1 MSWLKRLVNTVRSG
15 RVERE
20 IRREL
25 EFHVAERADE
35 LRDSG
40 LSPEEAERRARLKLG
55 NPLLQAERTRDM
67 DIALWADGIA
77 RNLRHAARSLGR
89 APGFALTVV
98 ATLALGIGANTAVF
112 SALDAVLLRPL
123 PFPDADRL
131 VRLSQT
137 QQNSSET
144 MIAPVRLEEWNRLNS
159 TFSAISGYGVED
171 ASETSGD
178 LPERVRRAVVTPR
191 LLEVWGVAPA
201 LGRGFSEEEH
211 RFGGPAAA
219 LVSERYWRSRLG
231 STPDV
236 PSRSV
241 RMGNA
246 SVPIVGVMPASFRF
260 PDREVDVWFPSP
272 VDAPYAQSRHSTWYT
287 GVGRL
292 RPGVTLEEARADL
305 SAVQARL
312 AQQFPDPDRK
322 IGVELRPLKQD
333 LVGGIGRALWLLFG
347 AVSVL
352 LLIACTNIAALFLAR
367 GAARRPEIALRLSL
381 GATRA
386 AVAGLV
392 LAETL
397 LLALVGGALGLLVA
411 GFSTATFRALG
422 TELPRM
428 DEVVVD
434 GRILLYCSLS
444 TLGVAL
450 VSGLAPAVRAMREDG
465 GLASGASGRTQ
476 VSGGQRLQWVLVGG
490 QVALSVTLLMGAG
503 LLVRSFH
510 ALARVEPGF
519 EKSGVLTFRM
529 SGSWNETA
537 EYPALVA
544 RVDRT
549 IDTLRALPGVERA
562 ATTGWALPGTPAQWE
577 STFGV
582 VEAGG
587 DADRRIV
594 TDLRVVSPEYFA
606 TMRIP
611 LLQGE
616 RCERRSVGPTGAPS
630 DQGFDLM
637 VNRAF
642 AVRHLSGFPSAVGLH
657 LQAFGEGALERAG
670 KPGRIVGVVGDARE
684 RGIDRVPVPV
694 VYSCLSAPGPTP
706 FFLVR
711 TSGDPLAVVGAV
723 RARMKE
729 LEPQRSVYDI
739 AVLDERIDGAYALRR
754 LLTLL
759 LVAFSLSALSLAT
772 VGLYGTLSYAV
783 GLRRREVGL
792 RMALG
797 ALRADIVRQFL
808 GQGLRVVGLACA
820 GGVGLAL
827 ALRRVL
833 AGLLYGVSATDAATL
848 LGVVAMV
855 AAVAALA
862 SLAPALRAAR
872 LDPMRVLRES

>member
-1 MSWLKRLVNTVRSG
+1 MSWLKRLVNTVRSA

-40 LSPEEAERRARLKLG
+40 LSPEEAERRARVKLG
-55 NPLLQAERTRDM
+55 NALLQAERTRDM
-67 DIALWADGIA
+67 DVALWADDIA
-77 RNLRHAARSLGR
+77 RNLRHAARSVGR

-112 SALDAVLLRPL
+112 SAFDAVLLRPL

-137 QQNSSET
+137 QQTSAET
-144 MIAPVRLEEWNRLNS
+144 MIAPVRLEDWNRLNS

-171 ASETSGD
+171 VSETSGD
-178 LPERVRRAVVTPR
+178 LPERVRRAFVTPR

-201 LGRGFSEEEH
+201 LGRGFSEQEH

-219 LVSERYWRSRLG
+219 LISDRYWRSRLG
-231 STPDV
+231 STSDV
-236 PSRSV
+236 LSRSV
-241 RMGNA
+241 RIGNA
-246 SVPIVGVMPASFRF
+246 PVPIVGVMSPSFRF
-260 PDREVDVWFPSP
+260 PDRDVDVWFPSA

-292 RPGVTLEEARADL
+292 RPGVTLEQARADL

-322 IGVELRPLKQD
+322 IGVALWPLKQD
-333 LVGGIGRALWLLFG
+333 LVGGMGRALWLLFG

-352 LLIACTNIAALFLAR
+352 LLIACTNIAALFVAR
-367 GAARRPEIALRLSL
+367 GAARRPEIALRLSI
-381 GATRA
+381 GASRA

-397 LLALVGGALGLLVA
+397 LLALVGGAAGLLVA
-411 GFSTATFRALG
+411 GFATAAFRALG
-422 TELPRM
+422 SELPRV

-450 VSGLAPAVRAMREDG
+450 VSGLAPAVRAMREDA
-465 GLASGASGRTQ
+465 GLASGESGRTQ
-476 VSGGQRLQWVLVGG
+476 VSGSQRLQWALVGG

-503 LLVRSFH
+503 LLVRTVH

-529 SGSWNETA
+529 SGSWSETA
-537 EYPALVA
+537 DYPTLVA

-549 IDTLRALPGVERA
+549 IDTLRALPGVAGA
-562 ATTGWALPGTPAQWE
+562 ATTGWALPGTPTQWE
-577 STFGV
+577 TSFAV
-582 VEAGG
+582 AEAGG

-616 RCERRSVGPTGAPS
+616 RCERRPVGQSGAPS
-630 DQGFDLM
+630 SQGFDLM

-642 AVRHLSGFPSAVGLH
+642 AARHLSDFPSAVGLH
-657 LQAFGEGALERAG
+657 LQPQGEGALEKAAA
-670 KPGRIVGVVGDARE
+670 PGRIVGVVGDARE
-684 RGIDRVPVPV
+684 QGIDQMPAPI
-694 VYSCLSAPGPTP
+694 VYSCLSAPSPTP

-711 TSGDPLAVVGAV
+711 TSGDPLAVVGTM

-739 AVLDERIDGAYALRR
+739 GMLDERIDGAYALRR

-759 LVAFSLSALSLAT
+759 LVAFSLSALSLAS

-797 ALRADIVRQFL
+797 ALRSDIVRQFL

-827 ALRRVL
+827 ALRRVV
-833 AGLLYGVSATDAATL
+833 AGLLYGVSATDTATL
-848 LGVVAMV
+848 LAVVAMV
-855 AAVAALA
+855 AVVAALA

>member
-15 RVERE
+15 QVERE

-35 LRDSG
+35 LRNTG
-40 LSPEEAERRARLKLG
+40 LSPEEAERRARVKLG

-67 DIALWADGIA
+67 DIVLWADGLA

-131 VRLSQT
+131 VRLSQK
-137 QQNSSET
+137 QQTSSET
-144 MIAPVRLEEWNRLNS
+144 MIAPVRLEDWNRLNS

-171 ASETSGD
+171 VSETSGD
-178 LPERVRRAVVTPR
+178 LPERVRRAFVTPR
-191 LLEVWGVAPA
+191 MLEVWGVAPA
-201 LGRGFSEEEH
+201 RGRGFSAEEH

-219 LVSERYWRSRLG
+219 LVSDRYWRSRMG

-236 PSRSV
+236 LSRSV
-241 RMGNA
+241 RIGNA

-260 PDREVDVWFPSP
+260 PDRDVDVWFPSP

-292 RPGVTLEEARADL
+292 RPGVTLEQARADL

-322 IGVELRPLKQD
+322 VGVELRPLKQD

-352 LLIACTNIAALFLAR
+352 LLIACTNIAALFVAR
-367 GAARRPEIALRLSL
+367 GASRRPEIAVRLSL
-381 GATRA
+381 GASRA

-411 GFSTATFRALG
+411 GFATAAFRALG

-450 VSGLAPAVRAMREDG
+450 VSGLAPAVRAMREDA
-465 GLASGASGRTQ
+465 GLASGESGRTQ
-476 VSGGQRLQWVLVGG
+476 VSGSQRLQWALVGG

-537 EYPALVA
+537 DYPALVA

-549 IDTLRALPGVERA
+549 IDTLRALPGVEGA
-562 ATTGWALPGTPAQWE
+562 ATTGWALPGTPTQWE
-577 STFGV
+577 TTFAV

-616 RCERRSVGPTGAPS
+616 QCERRSVGPRGAPS
-630 DQGFDLM
+630 GQGFDVM

-642 AVRHLSGFPSAVGLH
+642 AARHLSDFPSAVGLH
-657 LQAFGEGALERAG
+657 LQAFGEGALEAAD

-684 RGIDRVPVPV
+684 QGIDRVPEPI

-759 LVAFSLSALSLAT
+759 LVAFSLSALSLAS

-833 AGLLYGVSATDAATL
+833 AGLLYGVSATDGATL

-855 AAVAALA
+855 AVVAALA

>member
-40 LSPEEAERRARLKLG
+40 LSAEEAERRARMKLG

-67 DIALWADGIA
+67 DVALWADGIA

-89 APGFALTVV
+89 TPGFALTVV

-112 SALDAVLLRPL
+112 GALDAVLLRPL

-131 VRLSQT
+131 VRLSQV
-137 QQNSSET
+137 QQTRSES

-171 ASETSGD
+171 VSETSGD
-178 LPERVRRAVVTPR
+178 LPERVRRAFVTPR

-219 LVSERYWRSRLG
+219 LVSDRYWRRRLA

-236 PSRSV
+236 LSRSV
-241 RMGNA
+241 RIGNA
-246 SVPIVGVMPASFRF
+246 SVPIVGVMPPSFRF
-260 PDREVDVWFPSP
+260 PDRDVDVWFPSP
-272 VDAPYAQSRHSTWYT
+272 VDAPNAQSRHNTWYT

-292 RPGVTLEEARADL
+292 RPGVTLEQARADL

-322 IGVELRPLKQD
+322 IGVDLRPLKQD
-333 LVGGIGRALWLLFG
+333 LVGGVGRTLWLLFG
-347 AVSVL
+347 AVSLL
-352 LLIACTNIAALFLAR
+352 LLIACTNIAALFVAR

-381 GATRA
+381 GASRA

-411 GFSTATFRALG
+411 GFATAAFRALG

-450 VSGLAPAVRAMREDG
+450 VSGLAPAVRAMREDA
-465 GLASGASGRTQ
+465 GLASGESGRTQ

-490 QVALSVTLLMGAG
+490 QVALSVTLLTGAG

-529 SGSWNETA
+529 SGSWSETG

-549 IDTLRALPGVERA
+549 IDTLRALPGVEGA
-562 ATTGWALPGTPAQWE
+562 ATTGWALPGTPTQWE
-577 STFGV
+577 SSFAV
-582 VEAGG
+582 MEAGG

-616 RCERRSVGPTGAPS
+616 RCERRSVDSRGAPS
-630 DQGFDLM
+630 GQGFDLT

-642 AVRHLSGFPSAVGLH
+642 AVRHLSDFPSAVGLH
-657 LQAFGEGALERAG
+657 LQAFGETAL

-684 RGIDRVPVPV
+684 QGIDRVPVPV
-694 VYSCLSAPGPTP
+694 VYVCLSAPGPTP

-759 LVAFSLSALSLAT
+759 LVAFSLSALSLAS

-827 ALRRVL
+827 ALRRVV

-855 AAVAALA
+855 AVVAALA
-862 SLAPALRAAR
+862 SLVPALRAAR

>member
-1 MSWLKRLVNTVRSG
+1 
-15 RVERE
+15 
-20 IRREL
+20 
-25 EFHVAERADE
+25 
-35 LRDSG
+35 
-40 LSPEEAERRARLKLG
+40 
-55 NPLLQAERTRDM
+55 
-67 DIALWADGIA
+67 
-77 RNLRHAARSLGR
+77 
-89 APGFALTVV
+89 
-98 ATLALGIGANTAVF
+98 
-112 SALDAVLLRPL
+112 L

-137 QQNSSET
+137 QQTSSET
-144 MIAPVRLEEWNRLNS
+144 MIAPVRLEDWNRLNS

-171 ASETSGD
+171 VSETSGD
-178 LPERVRRAVVTPR
+178 LPERVRRAFVTPR

-219 LVSERYWRSRLG
+219 LVSDRYWRSRLG

-236 PSRSV
+236 VSRSV
-241 RMGNA
+241 RIGNA
-246 SVPIVGVMPASFRF
+246 SVPIVGVMLPSFRF
-260 PDREVDVWFPSP
+260 PDRDVDVWFPSP

-292 RPGVTLEEARADL
+292 RPGVTLEQARADL

-312 AQQFPDPDRK
+312 ARQFPDPDKK
-322 IGVELRPLKQD
+322 IGIELRPLKQD
-333 LVGGIGRALWLLFG
+333 LVGGLGRALWLLFG

-352 LLIACTNIAALFLAR
+352 LLIACTNIAALFVAR
-367 GAARRPEIALRLSL
+367 GATRRPEIALRLSL

-411 GFSTATFRALG
+411 AFATATFRALG

-450 VSGLAPAVRAMREDG
+450 VSGLAPAVRAMREDA
-465 GLASGASGRTQ
+465 GLASGESGRTQ
-476 VSGGQRLQWVLVGG
+476 VSGGQRLQWALVGG
-490 QVALSVTLLMGAG
+490 QVALSATLLTGAG

-537 EYPALVA
+537 DYPALVA

-549 IDTLRALPGVERA
+549 IDTVRALPGVEGA
-562 ATTGWALPGTPAQWE
+562 ATTGWALPGTPTQWE
-577 STFGV
+577 SSFAV

-587 DADRRIV
+587 DADRRMV

-611 LLQGE
+611 LLKGE
-616 RCERRSVGPTGAPS
+616 RCERRSVGPSGAPS
-630 DQGFDLM
+630 GQGFDLM

-642 AVRHLSGFPSAVGLH
+642 AARHLSDFPSAVGLH
-657 LQAFGEGALERAG
+657 LQAFGEGALQGAG

-684 RGIDRVPVPV
+684 QGIDRVPVPV

-723 RARMKE
+723 CARMKE

-739 AVLDERIDGAYALRR
+739 GVLDERIDGAYALRR

-759 LVAFSLSALSLAT
+759 LVAFSLSALSLAS

-820 GGVGLAL
+820 GGAGLAL
-827 ALRRVL
+827 ALRRVV
-833 AGLLYGVSATDAATL
+833 AGLLYGVSDTDAATL
-848 LGVVAMV
+848 LGVVVMV
-855 AAVAALA
+855 AVVAALA